1 MRPRSLLATLSLAVA
16 LAALL
21 AAPAFAHQPYFEEQD
36 IEFSQPWPIAD
47 PTVSTVVYATL
58 DSPADVDYFAFEG
71 EAGQNILLEITIP
84 QIEGQEEFAP
94 TMALFGPGLPAAT
107 EIPTAVQRAP
117 AAGALEIAPE
127 PGPAEEFYEP
137 FSRTSYWER
146 QSTRASLP
154 ESGQYVVAIWHPDGE
169 VGRYG
174 FVIGDK
180 ERLGGDLLG
189 LATKMRSYW
198 TPYEYQG
205 SETPAS
211 PESVETDS
219 NHGSD
224 ELEDHSHDEEE
235 PANPFG
241 NKPASRWPEGMGCSS
256 P

>member
-1 MRPRSLLATLSLAVA
+1 VA
-16 LAALL
+16 LAILL
-21 AAPAFAHQPYFEEQD
+21 VAPASAHQPYFEEQD
-36 IEFSQPWPIAD
+36 IEFGQPWPIAD

-58 DSPADVDYFAFEG
+58 DSPVDVDYFTFEG
-71 EAGQNILLEITIP
+71 QAGQDILLEITIP

-94 TMALFGPGLPAAT
+94 IMALFGPGLPAEAQIPAT
-107 EIPTAVQRAP
+107 VQHDP
-117 AAGALEIAPE
+117 ATGALMIPPA

-154 ESGQYVVAIWHPDGE
+154 ESGRYVVAIWHPDGK

-189 LATKMRSYW
+189 MATKMRSYW
-198 TPYEYQG
+198 TPYEYEG
-205 SETPAS
+205 SETLTPTVSGAA
-211 PESVETDS
+211 DL
-219 NHGSD
+219 NHGS
-224 ELEDHSHDEEE
+224 EEVEQHSHDKEA